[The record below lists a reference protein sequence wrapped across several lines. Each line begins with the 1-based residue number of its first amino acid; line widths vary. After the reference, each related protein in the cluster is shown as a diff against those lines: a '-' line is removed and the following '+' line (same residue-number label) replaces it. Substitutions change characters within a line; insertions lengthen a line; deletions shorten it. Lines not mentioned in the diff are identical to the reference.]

1 MSARDRVLVAVATR
15 PLLLVAVIGPR
26 CTDLGAAFFLPPGF
40 LTATCFELPAFFRV
54 ADLLLVAACV
64 RALVATAFFL
74 ADFFAIVAFLRRAVF
89 LGDFFGDVAFLL
101 TLDFFPADFFRDDDL
116 RDAAFCRE
124 ATALA
129 RFLLAAFLAAIVDS
143 CRSKKN
149 AELYIDCADME
160 VQKQG
165 FFDLF
170 LSTPSFRVRSAQPGS
185 ARALRDHDGGFKNA
199 PSGHR
204 HGSPFQSFY
213 RMNYIT
219 LAKFDGL
226 LAATIRCD

>member
-1 MSARDRVLVAVATR
+1 MSARDRVFVAVATR
-15 PLLLVAVIGPR
+15 PPLFVAVVALR
-26 CTDLGAAFFLPPGF
+26 LTDLGAAFFRPPGF
-40 LTATCFELPAFFRV
+40 SKATCFELPAFLRV
-54 ADLLLVAACV
+54 ADLLLDAACV
-64 RALVATAFFL
+64 RALVATVFFL
-74 ADFFAIVAFLRRAVF
+74 ADFFATVAFLRRVVF
-89 LGDFFGDVAFLL
+89 LGDFFCDDAFLL

-170 LSTPSFRVRSAQPGS
+170 QSMPSFGDQSAQSGS
-185 ARALRDHDGGFKNA
+185 AKASRAYAKGSTDA
-199 PSGHR
+199 PSGYR
-204 HGSPFQSFY
+204 HDWPFQSFY
-213 RMNYIT
+213 RMNSIT
-219 LAKFDGL
+219 LTKFDGL
-226 LAATIRCD
+226 LAATIKCD